1 MKKLIVA
8 VLITALG
15 SLYAEE
21 NEEFTWAKFESLI
34 AAQTGKTPYELIEK
48 YNPELTEE
56 EVTLKTQEV
65 YEWYC
70 NHPTEL
76 IIQEENYGTDN

>member
-21 NEEFTWAKFESLI
+21 CEEFTWAKFESLI

-76 IIQEENYGTDN
+76 IIQEEDYGTDN

>member
-34 AAQTGKTPYELIEK
+34 ATQTGKTPYKLIKK

-76 IIQEENYGTDN
+76 IIQEEDYGTDN

>member
-1 MKKLIVA
+1 MKKLIIA
-8 VLITALG
+8 VLITAFG

-65 YEWYC
+65 YEWYY

-76 IIQEENYGTDN
+76 IIQEEDYGTDH

>member
-8 VLITALG
+8 VLVTALG

-21 NEEFTWAKFESLI
+21 CEDFTWEKFESLI
-34 AAQTGKTPYELIEK
+34 AIQTGKTPYELIEK

-56 EVTLKTQEV
+56 EVALKTQEV

-76 IIQEENYGTDN
+76 VIQEEDYGTDN

>member
-1 MKKLIVA
+1 MKKLIIA

-34 AAQTGKTPYELIEK
+34 ATQTGKTPYELIEK

-76 IIQEENYGTDN
+76 IIQEEDYGTDH

>member
-1 MKKLIVA
+1 MKKLIIA

-56 EVTLKTQEV
+56 EIALKAKEA
-65 YEWYC
+65 YEWYYS
-70 NHPTEL
+70 HPTEL
-76 IIQEENYGTDN
+76 VIQEENYGTDN

>member
-1 MKKLIVA
+1 MKKLIIA
-8 VLITALG
+8 VFITALG

-76 IIQEENYGTDN
+76 IIQEEDYGTDN

>member
-1 MKKLIVA
+1 MKKLIIA

-76 IIQEENYGTDN
+76 IIQEENYGTDH